1 MTMNDNVNQEYRKKL
16 AELFSGYRAEWINE
30 EIFNLFTEP
39 SYFPQLTT
47 SHPCFLVGGRGTGK
61 TTALRC
67 LSYQGQ
73 EILTTESCEEISD
86 WPYYGMYHRI
96 NTNRVR
102 AFDGLELSES
112 RWMRLFGHYINLEFC
127 ELALDFLGWYFTRN
141 TEAQQLDENALRRI
155 STTLHLH
162 PAGTLPELRSELDL
176 SKLHFEA
183 AINNIAEDSDSPRIS
198 LQGAPIDVLF
208 QEIRKLP
215 QFFDKAFFFLIDEY
229 ENLNGFQQR
238 VVNSLIKHCGNLYSF
253 KIGVR
258 ELGFR
263 ERSTINHSEQLTYP
277 ADYNLINIT
286 DALNRRFGEFAA
298 KVCQRRLQRVL
309 GSASNV
315 PPITTMFPGLTPEEE
330 ACRLGVKRVVATI
343 AEDLNNNKVYGGEFA
358 GWLKNADDLEIFA
371 VYSRAVAEGKSVPD
385 KVREVLRHPRK
396 WKEQYGN
403 FRHAYL
409 FAIRRGKTG
418 IRKYFAGWKVYC
430 TLAASNIRY
439 LLELVD
445 QALAQHLDEGN
456 DLLEVPVDAVL
467 QTKAAQETGQRN
479 LRELEGLSLS
489 GAKLVRLLLG
499 LGRVFQVMAE
509 QPVGHTPEVSQFH
522 LNANVENEEQRKR
535 VEALLTEGIMHLALL
550 RFPGS
555 KLQNQT
561 DIRQFDYSVH
571 PIFAA
576 FFGFSYRKK
585 RKLQLD
591 DEEFCD
597 LVDHPKMAIGSIIDR
612 QNRTMIEE
620 LPEQMTLFSDYY
632 GTSNN

>member
-1 MTMNDNVNQEYRKKL
+1 MNDNVNLEYRKKL

-67 LSYQGQ
+67 LSYQGP
-73 EILTTESCEEISD
+73 EILMTENCEEISD

-112 RWMRLFGHYINLEFC
+112 RWMRLFGHYMNLEFC
-127 ELALDFLGWYFTRN
+127 ELALEFLGWYFTRN
-141 TEAQQLDENALRRI
+141 AEAQQLDENALRRI

-162 PAGTLPELRSELDL
+162 PVDTLTELRSELDL

-183 AINNIAEDSDSPRIS
+183 AINNIAEDSDTLRIS

-215 QFFDKAFFFLIDEY
+215 QFVNRSFFFLIDEY

-238 VVNSLIKHCGNLYSF
+238 VVNTLVKHCGDLYSF

-263 ERSTINHSEQLTYP
+263 ERSTINDSEQLTYP

-298 KVCQRRLQRVL
+298 KVCERRLQRVL

-315 PPITTMFPGLTPEEE
+315 PPITTMLPGLTPEEE
-330 ACRLGVKRVVATI
+330 ACRLGVTRVVATI
-343 AEDLNNNKVYGGEFA
+343 VDDLSNDGIYGDEFA
-358 GWLKNADDLEIFA
+358 SWLENVNDLEIFA
-371 VYSRAVAEGKSVPD
+371 VYSRAMAEGKSVPD

-409 FAIRRGKTG
+409 FAIRRGKRG
-418 IRKYFAGWKVYC
+418 IRKYFAGWRVYC

-445 QALAQHLDEGN
+445 QALTQHLDERK
-456 DLLEVPVDAVL
+456 DLLGVPVDPVV
-467 QTKAAQETGQRN
+467 QTKAAQDTGQRN
-479 LRELEGLSLS
+479 LRELEGLSLN

-522 LNANVENEEQRKR
+522 LNAKVENGEQRKR

-571 PIFAA
+571 PIFSA

-585 RKLQLD
+585 RKLRLD
-591 DEEFCD
+591 DKEF
-597 LVDHPKMAIGSIIDR
+597 P
-612 QNRTMIEE
+612 
-620 LPEQMTLFSDYY
+620 DYH
-632 GTSNN
+632 SSQA